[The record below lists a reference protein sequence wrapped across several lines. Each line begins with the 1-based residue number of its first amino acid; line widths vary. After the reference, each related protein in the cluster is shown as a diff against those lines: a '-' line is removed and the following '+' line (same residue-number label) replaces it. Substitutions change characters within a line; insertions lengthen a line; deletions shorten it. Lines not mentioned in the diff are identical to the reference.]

1 MAPGPRNSLS
11 SSASPASAIPK
22 RGITTGARDSMTRP
36 DKTAYL
42 CGPECQHRLGKA
54 RVRELAYEE
63 SGLCGFE
70 PQHHHGW

>member
-1 MAPGPRNSLS
+1 
-11 SSASPASAIPK
+11 
-22 RGITTGARDSMTRP
+22 MTRP